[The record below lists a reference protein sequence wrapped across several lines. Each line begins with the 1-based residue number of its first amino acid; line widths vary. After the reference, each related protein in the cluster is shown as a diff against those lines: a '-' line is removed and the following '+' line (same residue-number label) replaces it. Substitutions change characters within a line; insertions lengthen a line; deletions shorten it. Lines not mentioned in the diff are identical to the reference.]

1 MLLDNCNSARRFL
14 SCCMHIDSLY
24 KHLQQFLLE
33 PFFEHEE
40 KEERYLAIYTELEH
54 DVILFHNEGGV
65 NIGDIDEKGSLV
77 RIPLNRTVK
86 EEEIQHALLLGV
98 PKRQKS
104 CEGESSRF
112 RSCCQLR
119 LKRPAALPSKVG
131 RRCCL
136 DQEAWEGPMEQEKT
150 ISDIDRVS
158 IANLKLTLLNKKGRI
173 WTAISGGGISLL
185 LGDTMKE
192 WDLDEL
198 ACYSQFS
205 GPVPAPEIY
214 EFFKAILE
222 LMLQEKSEN
231 GKVLFTGSQ
240 ALDVVTMIKLKKMQ
254 GRVLDEYKERLRE
267 ANISIIIRSTV
278 GVVSS
283 KNDKVPDEL
292 FNFGIP
298 IYIFGGDVPVKELVH
313 FALRQ
318 KTVPLNVPLICRT
331 MDIPSNSGRVSLPKL
346 NSPEELL
353 FTRETMIVAVGM
365 IPPAIQGILDYDFI
379 CQKKRHMIAAIVR
392 PGCKHQEEQYSW
404 GSGKVSIPVFHDV
417 DRALDSHPE
426 ASVVANA
433 APGPYAYKVAW
444 MALQKPQVRAMIL
457 MVGEIP
463 IQQIRELILLAR
475 QKNVMIIGPTVP
487 KHRLQVNVLKPG
499 VFRCNLL
506 GDIGGP
512 MLDVVDLK
520 LYRPGSVVMLSKSG
534 GLSTELC
541 VAIARNSDGLYLCLS
556 LGGGRF
562 TGSGFM
568 DHIKYLHDN
577 PAVSMFLL
585 IGEVGGQDEYE
596 VCDAIRNGS
605 ITKPVIAYCIGASVS
620 HFQDQPAFFGHT
632 GGGIDLEKED
642 ASVKNQALK
651 DAGALV
657 PDCFDGIADKIGY
670 ELSSLKTRPTPR
682 AAI

>member
-1 MLLDNCNSARRFL
+1 MPYFL
-14 SCCMHIDSLY
+14 ECQRGKKSQIAHFIKELFGLY
-24 KHLQQFLLE
+24 RELHFTYLE
-33 PFFEHEE
+33 INPF
-40 KEERYLAIYTELEH
+40 
-54 DVILFHNEGGV
+54 V
-65 NIGDIDEKGSLV
+65 
-77 RIPLNRTVK
+77 VK
-86 EEEIQHALLLGV
+86 EKVHVLDLAANLDLSAQPLCQVKWGDDVAWTKKLG
-98 PKRQKS
+98 RD
-104 CEGESSRF
+104 
-112 RSCCQLR
+112 QL
-119 LKRPAALPSKVG
+119 
-131 RRCCL
+131 
-136 DQEAWEGPMEQEKT
+136 EQEKT

-192 WDLDEL
+192 MECLDEL

-254 GRVLDEYKERLRE
+254 GEGMFRVLDEYKERMRE

-318 KTVPLNVPLICRT
+318 KTVPLNEPRICRT
-331 MDIPSNSGRVSLPKL
+331 MDIPSNSGRVSLPKI

-632 GGGIDLEKED
+632 GGGIDMEKED

-657 PDCFDGIADKIGY
+657 PDCFDGIADKIGEVFDKLVKDDKINPTY
-670 ELSSLKTRPTPR
+670 SAEAAPTIPKNMKASYRPP
-682 AAI
+682 AVL